1 MNSIS
6 QELIQRCHDYFEEN
20 RNKILICLSE
30 LKEEDI
36 WKRPNE
42 SSNAIG
48 NQMLHLC
55 GNIRQYVISS
65 LGRQQDLRQRA
76 LEFSTKEGHSKKEI
90 TTLFADTVQEAKMII
105 LNLEEQE
112 LNRVRPVQ
120 TYVQSGVHVLI
131 HVTEHFSYHTGQIVF
146 WTKQLIDKDLG
157 FYTGL
162 DLNKRD
168 Q

>member
-1 MNSIS
+1 
-6 QELIQRCHDYFEEN
+6 
-20 RNKILICLSE
+20 
-30 LKEEDI
+30 
-36 WKRPNE
+36 
-42 SSNAIG
+42 
-48 NQMLHLC
+48 MLHLC

-76 LEFSTKEGHSKKEI
+76 LEFSTKEGHPKKEI

-131 HVTEHFSYHTGQIVF
+131 HVTEHFS
-146 WTKQLIDKDLG
+146 
-157 FYTGL
+157 
-162 DLNKRD
+162 
-168 Q
+168 